1 MPDINDMLIFAKV
14 AELQGISPAARA
26 LNLPK
31 SKVSRRMAML
41 EASLGA
47 RLLERTTRA
56 VHLTEAGRI
65 YYQHCKQINEAVENA
80 EHAVQQLSETPRGQ
94 LRISASVTTGQ
105 KLIAPHLSEF
115 AELYP
120 LVNIDL
126 DLSNRRVDVVSEGF
140 DLVVRV
146 GKLEDSN
153 LISRKL
159 GGGSAGLFAAPDYL
173 KKHGTPA
180 DPEALHEHRILV
192 MSDASNVLNWR
203 LQNNRGEAHTLNVTP
218 SMKINDMTTLT
229 TVVAGGAGIACLPAY
244 LVHEQVASGQLCRV
258 LPDWHTPEIN
268 LYILYPSQRGLTHKA
283 RLWMDFYISKLADNW

>member
-1 MPDINDMLIFAKV
+1 M
-14 AELQGISPAARA
+14 
-26 LNLPK
+26 
-31 SKVSRRMAML
+31 
-41 EASLGA
+41 
-47 RLLERTTRA
+47 ERTTRA

-173 KKHGTPA
+173 KT
-180 DPEALHEHRILV
+180 
-192 MSDASNVLNWR
+192 
-203 LQNNRGEAHTLNVTP
+203 
-218 SMKINDMTTLT
+218 
-229 TVVAGGAGIACLPAY
+229 
-244 LVHEQVASGQLCRV
+244 
-258 LPDWHTPEIN
+258 WHTCGSRS
-268 LYILYPSQRGLTHKA
+268 PSRTPDTGHVRCQ
-283 RLWMDFYISKLADNW
+283 